1 MLLEEL
7 KSIVGPDGW
16 QSDPA
21 ILGTHLTERRGAYSG
36 QTPLMVSPKSTAE
49 VAAIVRACADHDT
62 GIVPQGGNT
71 GLCGGG
77 IPDASGTQILLSMSR
92 MNRIR
97 SVDPENFSLV
107 ADAGC
112 ILADIQAAALSVNRM
127 FPLSLASEGSCQIG
141 GNISTN
147 AGGTNVLRYGTA
159 RDQVLGL
166 EVVLAD
172 GTVWDGIRS
181 LRKDTAGYDMKQ
193 LFIGAEGTLGI
204 ITSASLRVVAV
215 PRDVS
220 TAIVALAAAT
230 DAVTLLASLRDS
242 LGDHIQA
249 FELMSARALRFVL
262 RHIPGTRP
270 PLDNQYAW
278 YVLIECAASRLAQ
291 EFQSALMASIEQGVL
306 LDAVVA
312 GSVREAREFWR
323 LRDSISEAQRAEGMS
338 LKHDVSVPV
347 GQVGQF
353 IEKAEGAVLDIMPAA
368 RIVAFGHVGDGN
380 VHFNISQP
388 KDILR
393 DDFAKLGDSLSD
405 AVYAVTS
412 DFNGSVSAEHGIGV
426 AKRELLRRSRSA
438 AEIALMVAVKSAL
451 DPKNIMNPGKVL

>member
-107 ADAGC
+107 AGAGC

-291 EFQSALMASIEQGVL
+291 EFQSALMASIEPGVL

-323 LRDSISEAQRAEGMS
+323 LRDSIS
-338 LKHDVSVPV
+338 
-347 GQVGQF
+347 
-353 IEKAEGAVLDIMPAA
+353 
-368 RIVAFGHVGDGN
+368 
-380 VHFNISQP
+380 
-388 KDILR
+388 
-393 DDFAKLGDSLSD
+393 
-405 AVYAVTS
+405 
-412 DFNGSVSAEHGIGV
+412 
-426 AKRELLRRSRSA
+426 
-438 AEIALMVAVKSAL
+438 
-451 DPKNIMNPGKVL
+451 